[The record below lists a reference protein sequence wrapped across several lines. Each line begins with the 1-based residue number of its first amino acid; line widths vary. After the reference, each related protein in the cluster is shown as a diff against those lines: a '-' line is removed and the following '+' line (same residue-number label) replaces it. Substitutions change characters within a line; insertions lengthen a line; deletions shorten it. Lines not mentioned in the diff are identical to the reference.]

1 MQIEREVEKI
11 FSMQN
16 NSPQAHKKRT
26 RFLAKIK
33 RRHYSETMTG
43 TFVEE
48 EAIYRSDAASESFA
62 TTDKGTMF
70 LLEEKEREF
79 NLKIKEIKK
88 KEKIFRELR
97 IIYYLKRGVKND

>member
-43 TFVEE
+43 TLFEE
-48 EAIYRSDAASESFA
+48 EEIYKADATNESFA

-97 IIYYLKRGVKND
+97 IKYYLKRGIKND